1 MEYPNNDLRDM
12 WIPKGQVKFNDALN
26 ADIIRYQHVTEDKT
40 SSQPLD
46 HSTTIHSSKHYNA
59 VITPK
64 TCVKI
69 TLKPQNADEASFV

>member
-1 MEYPNNDLRDM
+1 M
-12 WIPKGQVKFNDALN
+12 IPKGQVKFNDALN

-46 HSTTIHSSKHYNA
+46 HSTTIHRSIIML
-59 VITPK
+59 VITRK